1 MNGSASKERDLMID
15 NSDIIE
21 IYSNYL
27 AQANYDKIVL
37 ELQLR
42 DLQLENEKLKK
53 ENEQMDIKNVED
65 E

>member
-42 DLQLENEKLKK
+42 ELQLENEK
-53 ENEQMDIKNVED
+53 
-65 E
+65 

>member
-42 DLQLENEKLKK
+42 ELQLENEKLKK
-53 ENEQMDIKNVED
+53 ENEQIDIKNVED

>member
-1 MNGSASKERDLMID
+1 MNGSNSKESDLMID

-42 DLQLENEKLKK
+42 ELQLENEKLKK
-53 ENEQMDIKNVED
+53 ENEQIDIKNVED

>member
-1 MNGSASKERDLMID
+1 MNGSNSKERDLMID

-42 DLQLENEKLKK
+42 ELQLENEKLKK
-53 ENEQMDIKNVED
+53 ENEQIDIKNVED

>member
-1 MNGSASKERDLMID
+1 MID

-42 DLQLENEKLKK
+42 ELQLENEKLKK
-53 ENEQMDIKNVED
+53 ENEQIDIKNVED

>member
-1 MNGSASKERDLMID
+1 MID

-27 AQANYDKIVL
+27 AQAHYDKNVM

-42 DLQLENEKLKK
+42 ELQLENEKLKK
-53 ENEQMDIKNVED
+53 ENEQKDKKNV
-65 E
+65 

>member
-1 MNGSASKERDLMID
+1 MNGSNSKESDLMID

-42 DLQLENEKLKK
+42 ELQLENEKLKK
-53 ENEQMDIKNVED
+53 ENEQTDIKNVED